1 MPEIHGEGVL
11 GRKVEGALRQLDT
24 FDLPSQTREV
34 EYTSDEVTSLCPIT
48 GQPDW
53 YDVWI
58 ELTHARVGIESKSLK
73 LYLQSW
79 RDEGQFCEEFA
90 ATIAKDVQRATGAD
104 VRVRVHQTPRGGV
117 SIDAVAESSRI
128 AP

>member
-11 GRKVEGALRQLDT
+11 GRKVEGAVRQLDT

-34 EYTSDEVTSLCPIT
+34 DYTSDEVTAVCPIT

-53 YDVWI
+53 YEVRI
-58 ELTHARVGIESKSLK
+58 ELTNARTGIESKSLK
-73 LYLQSW
+73 LYLQSF
-79 RDEGQFCEEFA
+79 REEGQFCEEFA
-90 ATIAKDVQRATGAD
+90 ATIAKDAHRATKAD
-104 VRVRVHQTPRGGV
+104 VRVVVTQKPRGGV
-117 SIDAVAESSRI
+117 SIDAVAESTVI